1 MRIRCV
7 LELKMRN
14 LIVSTLMMTLVV
26 SLVVG
31 CHEASEE
38 GRAGRLTSESGKDSV
53 TTAAAAEYSLP
64 VRLGSSSEEVRKV
77 LGTPNEF
84 FSAQAIM
91 VAGLK
96 GMTRSVEELLDS
108 FEKLPEAEKRELA
121 SEIIK
126 RSLAF
131 DMPQLSDDS
140 LLLAADEVFLQ
151 LDKDESIHGET
162 HGEHDD
168 GTRDRQVST
177 AYCGYGERFRPSGG
191 RLRAHRT

>member
-151 LDKDESIHGET
+151 LDKD
-162 HGEHDD
+162 
-168 GTRDRQVST
+168 VN
-177 AYCGYGERFRPSGG
+177 P
-191 RLRAHRT
+191 

>member
-1 MRIRCV
+1 
-7 LELKMRN
+7 
-14 LIVSTLMMTLVV
+14 
-26 SLVVG
+26 
-31 CHEASEE
+31 
-38 GRAGRLTSESGKDSV
+38 
-53 TTAAAAEYSLP
+53 
-64 VRLGSSSEEVRKV
+64 
-77 LGTPNEF
+77 
-84 FSAQAIM
+84 M

-151 LDKDESIHGET
+151 LDKD
-162 HGEHDD
+162 
-168 GTRDRQVST
+168 VN
-177 AYCGYGERFRPSGG
+177 P
-191 RLRAHRT
+191 